1 MPPEPLSY
9 EEWFKMNRFYM
20 SVGTFEAAQSEE
32 FARRLTELFV
42 STTAERLTEERV
54 EYFCSG
60 VLSLCDFLFEE
71 AARLPDEAF
80 DNDFLRPCQR
90 HILAQ
95 QHIGA
100 VVRRIAFDLLP
111 RKRSLAKS
119 PIFYRMV
126 CRLIGDARFGVA
138 RFSVLRYLLGKT
150 GRNDGIDFAA
160 LLQDPDFYGSCF
172 TALRRLKD
180 GRFVREAEVALANV
194 PDDDPETRQTIRR
207 YLDLFAAPQD

>member
-42 STTAERLTEERV
+42 STAAERLTEERV

-60 VLSLCDFLFEE
+60 VMSLCDFLFEE

-100 VVRRIAFDLLP
+100 VVRRILIYC
-111 RKRSLAKS
+111 RAK
-119 PIFYRMV
+119 
-126 CRLIGDARFGVA
+126 GV
-138 RFSVLRYLLGKT
+138 
-150 GRNDGIDFAA
+150 
-160 LLQDPDFYGSCF
+160 
-172 TALRRLKD
+172 
-180 GRFVREAEVALANV
+180 
-194 PDDDPETRQTIRR
+194 
-207 YLDLFAAPQD
+207 